1 MPNHVINKL
10 YVTVADEN
18 EPLPDLANRYAM
30 QVVGEYVANNDPG
43 FDDGNRLFDFN
54 KIVPQPPE
62 VLESLANNEGAFPLW
77 YSWRVSRMGWGTKWN
92 AYDVIDADTHFAF
105 NTAWSTPDPVIQALS
120 QQFPTYTF
128 YVEYADEDIG
138 GDNHG
143 TYTYINGELV
153 GETEED
159 RMFALAI
166 WKREDYTDEDDEE
179 EDTDED
185 DAE

>member
-18 EPLPDLANRYAM
+18 EPLPVLANRYAM
-30 QVVGEYVANNDPG
+30 QVVREYAINNDPG
-43 FDDGNRLFDFN
+43 FDNGRVLFDFD
-54 KIVPQPPE
+54 KVVPQPPE
-62 VLESLANNEGAFPLW
+62 VLWSLENNEGPSPLW
-77 YSWRVSRMGWGTKWN
+77 YDWRNANWGTKWN

-153 GETEED
+153 GETQED
-159 RMFALAI
+159 HTFALAL
-166 WKREDYTDEDDEE
+166 WGWEEDQWDEDEE
-179 EDTDED
+179 NNQQ
-185 DAE
+185 